1 MASDRQAQ
9 VGPGIEVTHFDD
21 PLTDRWRTRMS
32 WSLLVAGAAHG
43 AIFGL
48 WPLPQAVAPLAQPEI
63 ALDDPIWVTPFEA
76 GGDDGLGADAI
87 TIAGP
92 VLPPAAEGEGMTTAD
107 GAQAPILVQGP
118 GAANEGEGAGADETI
133 RELLRRTGGAP
144 TMADAGSGLAG
155 LEFQTFLAEGENN
168 PLNRLSGRG
177 ASARR
182 PGSPDPSATDRL
194 TADEQSALDMAL
206 ERLAGFSPE
215 VALEATSSWVLI
227 RNPRDVERF
236 MGQHSIRRLSAADA
250 DVDEGAVAVA
260 LWIDARGSVEWAE
273 IIQSSGRQDLDD
285 LALQL
290 FNDVVRFRPA
300 RLAGVLTPMSAIF
313 SVNFSWF

>member
-1 MASDRQAQ
+1 MASEQRARI
-9 VGPGIEVTHFDD
+9 GAGIEMSHFDD

-32 WSLLVAGAAHG
+32 WSLLFAGAAHG

-48 WPLPQAVAPLAQPEI
+48 WPLSTAPVALVEAPLALE
-63 ALDDPIWVTPFEA
+63 DPVWITPFEA
-76 GGDDGLGADAI
+76 GGDDGLGDDAI

-92 VLPPAAEGEGMTTAD
+92 VLPAAAEGEGMTTAD
-107 GAQAPILVQGP
+107 GAAAPIVVAGP
-118 GAANEGEGAGADETI
+118 GAANQGEGAGADESI

-144 TMADAGSGLAG
+144 TMAMAGSGLTG
-155 LEFQTFLAEGENN
+155 LEFQSFTAPGEEN
-168 PLNRLSGRG
+168 PRNPVAGRG
-177 ASARR
+177 AQRR
-182 PGSPDPSATDRL
+182 PGAPNPSATDAL
-194 TADEQSALDMAL
+194 TADEQNALDLAL

-215 VALEATSSWVLI
+215 VALEASSSWVLI

-236 MGQHSIRRLSAADA
+236 MGMHSISRVGSATSES
-250 DVDEGAVAVA
+250 EGAVAVA

-273 IIQSSGRQDLDD
+273 IIQSSGRKDLDQ

-300 RLAGVLTPMSAIF
+300 RLAGVLSPMSAIF

>member
-1 MASDRQAQ
+1 MTSDRQAK
-9 VGPGIEVTHFDD
+9 VGGIIVRSHFDD

-32 WSLLVAGAAHG
+32 WSLLVAGAVHG
-43 AIFGL
+43 AVFGL
-48 WPLPQAVAPLAQPEI
+48 WPLSQTPAPPVEPLV
-63 ALDDPIWVTPFEA
+63 ALDDPVWITPYEA
-76 GGDDGLGADAI
+76 GGDNGLGDDAI

-92 VLPPAAEGEGMTTAD
+92 VIPPAAEGEGMTTAD
-107 GAQAPILVQGP
+107 GAQAPIVVVGP
-118 GAANEGEGAGADETI
+118 GAANEGEGPGADESI
-133 RELLRRTGGAP
+133 QELLRRTGGGP
-144 TMADAGSGLAG
+144 TMADAGSGLTG
-155 LEFQTFLAEGENN
+155 LDFQSFTAPGEEN
-168 PLNRLSGRG
+168 PQNDRLGRG
-177 ASARR
+177 VTRR
-182 PGSPDPSATDRL
+182 PPGSPDPSAADGL
-194 TADEQSALDMAL
+194 TADEQSALDLAL

-215 VALEATSSWVLI
+215 VALESASSWVLI

-236 MGQHSIRRLSAADA
+236 MGMHSMNRVETAEIST
-250 DVDEGAVAVA
+250 EGAVAVA

-273 IIQSSGRQDLDD
+273 IIQSSGRDDLDQ

>member
-1 MASDRQAQ
+1 
-9 VGPGIEVTHFDD
+9 
-21 PLTDRWRTRMS
+21 MS
-32 WSLLVAGAAHG
+32 WSLLVAGVAHG

-48 WPLPQAVAPLAQPEI
+48 WPLSQTAAPPVEPLV
-63 ALDDPIWVTPFEA
+63 ALDDPVWITPYET
-76 GGDDGLGADAI
+76 GGDNGLGDEAI

-107 GAQAPILVQGP
+107 GAQAPIVVAGA
-118 GAANEGEGAGADETI
+118 GAANEGEGAGASESI
-133 RELLRRTGGAP
+133 EELLRRTGGAP
-144 TMADAGSGLAG
+144 AMADAGSGLTG
-155 LEFQTFLAEGENN
+155 LEFQSFTPGEEN
-168 PLNRLSGRG
+168 PQNDRLGRG
-177 ASARR
+177 ATRR
-182 PGSPDPSATDRL
+182 QPGSPDPSAADGL
-194 TADEQSALDMAL
+194 TADERSALDLAL

-215 VALEATSSWVLI
+215 VALESTSNWVLI

-236 MGQHSIRRLSAADA
+236 MGQHSINRVESADLGM
-250 DVDEGAVAVA
+250 DGAVAVA

-273 IIQSSGRQDLDD
+273 IIQSSGRDDLDQ

>member
-1 MASDRQAQ
+1 MASDRQAK
-9 VGPGIEVTHFDD
+9 VGPDIETAYFDD
-21 PLTDRWRTRMS
+21 PLTDRWKTRMS

-48 WPLPQAVAPLAQPEI
+48 WPLPQTVAPEVEATF
-63 ALDDPIWVTPFEA
+63 ALDDPVWITPYEA

-92 VLPPAAEGEGMTTAD
+92 VLPAAAEGQGMTTAD
-107 GAQAPILVQGP
+107 GAQAPIVVAGP
-118 GAANEGEGAGADETI
+118 GAANEGEGAGADESI
-133 RELLRRTGGAP
+133 RELLARTGGAP
-144 TMADAGSGLAG
+144 TMADPGSGLAG
-155 LEFQTFLAEGENN
+155 LEFQSFLAEGQENPRN
-168 PLNRLSGRG
+168 QLSGRG
-177 ASARR
+177 AAARR
-182 PGSPDPSATDRL
+182 PGAPDPSATDAL
-194 TADEQSALDMAL
+194 TADEQNALDLAL

-215 VALEATSSWVLI
+215 VALESASSWVLI

-236 MGQHSIRRLSAADA
+236 MGQHSIRRLAA
-250 DVDEGAVAVA
+250 VDETSDENAVAVA

-273 IIQSSGRQDLDD
+273 IIQSSGREDLDQ

-290 FNDVVRFRPA
+290 FNDIVRFRPA